1 MSGVKPEIATE
12 SAWALAERELGVPVE
27 GMRELE
33 GGEIARTFAVT
44 AGGEEYVLRFNRH
57 MGANFEKEA
66 YLSRLAAPARIPL
79 APLVRVGR
87 SDDLHFSITRLVAGT
102 RADQLPEE
110 EQEALVLAL
119 LETLEA
125 IHGVDVG
132 GTTGYGTFGDDGAGL
147 FPGWRA
153 SLAQI
158 REEEPEWDFYG
169 KWHTLFETTFLER
182 DLFDDLY
189 TRMLGLL
196 DFCPEE
202 RWLVHGNY
210 GFGNVLAREG
220 RVAAVLDWIDA
231 KYGDFVYDL
240 AWLDFWAPRRDYPG
254 RYLHRRPVDSPEIP
268 RFAERLRCYELYIG
282 LDALRFFAKA
292 GREDAYRFA
301 RERALAAAGI

>member
-1 MSGVKPEIATE
+1 MPEIKPEIDPEWAR
-12 SAWALAERELGVPVE
+12 ALAERELGVPVAE
-27 GMRELE
+27 MRELD

-44 AGGEEYVLRFNRH
+44 TGGEEYVPRFNRH

-66 YLSRLAAPARIPL
+66 YLSRLTSLAHIPIAPIVA
-79 APLVRVGR
+79 VGR
-87 SDDLHFSITRLVAGT
+87 AGDLHFSITRLVEGT

-110 EQEALVLAL
+110 EQEALVPAL

-125 IHGVDVG
+125 IHGVDVSK
-132 GTTGYGTFGDDGAGL
+132 TTGYGTFGDDGAGL

-158 REEEPEWDFYG
+158 REEDPAWDFYG

-189 TRMLGLL
+189 ARMLGLL
-196 DFCPEE
+196 DACPEE

-210 GFGNVLAREG
+210 GFGNVLARAG

-240 AWLDFWAPRRDYPG
+240 AWLDFWAPHRDYPN
-254 RYLHRRPVDSPEIP
+254 RYLRRQPSGNPRIP
-268 RFAERLRCYELYIG
+268 RFTERLRCYKLYIG
-282 LDALRFFAKA
+282 LDAMRFFAKA

-301 RERALAAAGI
+301 RERALAAAEA